1 MNQDTISIALTQ
13 LFSPFTLG
21 LILIFLTPIV
31 FGAITSYYSWKL
43 VNDWEKERDHNGSS
57 K

>member
-1 MNQDTISIALTQ
+1 MNQDTIHIALNQ
-13 LFSPFTLG
+13 LFSPFTIG

-43 VNDWEKERDHNGSS
+43 VNDWEKERNYHESG

>member
-1 MNQDTISIALTQ
+1 MNQDTIHIALNQ
-13 LFSPFTLG
+13 LFSPFTIG

-43 VNDWEKERDHNGSS
+43 VNDWEKERNYHESS